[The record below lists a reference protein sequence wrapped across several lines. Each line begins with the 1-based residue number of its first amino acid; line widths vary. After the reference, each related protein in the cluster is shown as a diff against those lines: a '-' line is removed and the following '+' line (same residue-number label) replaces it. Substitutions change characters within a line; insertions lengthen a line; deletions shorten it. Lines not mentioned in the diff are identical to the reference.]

1 MEQQGRQKNVTG
13 QGKPIYKRGEGLGSG
28 PVGRQEGYNGRGN
41 PSPSSGGSQG
51 GGGPVRSGGGRKGGI
66 IAILLAL
73 LLGGGG
79 FGLSNLLGGNTT
91 PSNNVPSPTAS
102 VFSAF
107 TNSAV
112 SSDWVTAANTGK
124 LDKSVAEGARAK
136 RTVIYGDSRDKAT
149 VMVYMCGTDLETRG
163 GMASNDMKEMA
174 AATIGSNV
182 DVIIYTGGCTSWK
195 ISQISNSVNQIWKIA
210 NGKMQCLVQNDGRD
224 PMTKAATLT
233 RFIN

>member
-28 PVGRQEGYNGRGN
+28 PVGRQEGYHGRGN

-79 FGLSNLLGGNTT
+79 FGLSNLLGGGNGT
-91 PSNNVPSPTAS
+91 PSNNTTPAAS

-107 TNSAV
+107 TNSTV
-112 SSDWVTAANTGK
+112 SSDWVVPANTGK

-136 RTVIYGDSRDKAT
+136 RTVIYGDS
-149 VMVYMCGTDLETRG
+149 
-163 GMASNDMKEMA
+163 
-174 AATIGSNV
+174 
-182 DVIIYTGGCTSWK
+182 
-195 ISQISNSVNQIWKIA
+195 
-210 NGKMQCLVQNDGRD
+210 
-224 PMTKAATLT
+224 
-233 RFIN
+233 

>member
-1 MEQQGRQKNVTG
+1 M
-13 QGKPIYKRGEGLGSG
+13 
-28 PVGRQEGYNGRGN
+28 
-41 PSPSSGGSQG
+41 
-51 GGGPVRSGGGRKGGI
+51 RSGGGRKGGI

-79 FGLSNLLGGNTT
+79 FGLSNLLGGGNGT
-91 PSNNVPSPTAS
+91 PSNNTTPTAS

-107 TNSAV
+107 TNSTV
-112 SSDWVTAANTGK
+112 SSDWVVPANTGK

-163 GMASNDMKEMA
+163 GMASNDMREMA
-174 AATIGSNV
+174 AATLGSNV

-195 ISQISNSVNQIWKIA
+195 IS
-210 NGKMQCLVQNDGRD
+210 
-224 PMTKAATLT
+224 
-233 RFIN
+233 